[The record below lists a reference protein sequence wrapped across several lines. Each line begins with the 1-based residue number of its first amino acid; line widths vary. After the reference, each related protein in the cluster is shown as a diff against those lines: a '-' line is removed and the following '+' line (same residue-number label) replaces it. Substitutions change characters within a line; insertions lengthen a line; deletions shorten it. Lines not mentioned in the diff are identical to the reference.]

1 MTKVVI
7 IGSASSTISVKQ
19 AILMFEV
26 AKLAEVG
33 KEESANR
40 YPKTNNLQSPE
51 MLINHRC
58 YDKKKSKGEKR
69 RNRKDKRLMGWFK

>member
-1 MTKVVI
+1 MTKVLTTGHVS
-7 IGSASSTISVKQ
+7 SAASVKK
-19 AILMFEV
+19 AILMFGV
-26 AKLAEVG
+26 ANLMAVD
-33 KEESANR
+33 KEGAGNR